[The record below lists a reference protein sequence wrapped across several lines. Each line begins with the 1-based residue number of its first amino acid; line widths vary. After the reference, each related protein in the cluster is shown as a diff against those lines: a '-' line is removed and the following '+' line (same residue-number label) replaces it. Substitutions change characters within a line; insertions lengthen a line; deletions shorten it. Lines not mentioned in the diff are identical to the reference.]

1 VKTRTAAGAALALAA
16 ALFPLSARAYRPLT
30 TEDAG
35 VVGKGKLQLESSWD
49 RLSMPDREI
58 EDYLLLVPSY
68 GLTERLE
75 AAVALPFVL
84 LKPEEEAR
92 RGGLGDV
99 MAYFKFQAVK
109 EDGHRPALTALASW
123 RSDSGKHRHGLG
135 AGYRELGLF
144 GVGSKD
150 LGRFQ
155 LNAMAGEAFAFGQ
168 DEDIRDAFQYGT
180 SLDYRLVEI
189 KRRPLFLL
197 SEILG
202 GENPDRSREEW
213 RATWFWGLLFEPTPR
228 LAFDIGI
235 GWGLEDVSPRWRTT
249 LGATCTF

>member
-1 VKTRTAAGAALALAA
+1 MKFFFSTDVPNAGKQGVTNDVIWNDGFIDVQLAPEFNIGMGRFLVPFSPENRASAATLLGMTFMALTGLSFAA
-16 ALFPLSARAYRPLT
+16 APGF
-30 TEDAG
+30 
-35 VVGKGKLQLESSWD
+35 
-49 RLSMPDREI
+49 
-58 EDYLLLVPSY
+58 
-68 GLTERLE
+68 
-75 AAVALPFVL
+75 F
-84 LKPEEEAR
+84 
-92 RGGLGDV
+92 
-99 MAYFKFQAVK
+99 
-109 EDGHRPALTALASW
+109 
-123 RSDSGKHRHGLG
+123 
-135 AGYRELGLF
+135 LGLF